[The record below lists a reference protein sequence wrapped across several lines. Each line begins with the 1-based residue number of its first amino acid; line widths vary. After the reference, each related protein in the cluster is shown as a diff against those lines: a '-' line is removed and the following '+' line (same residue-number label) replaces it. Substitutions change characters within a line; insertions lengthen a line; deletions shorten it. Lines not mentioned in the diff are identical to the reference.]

1 MRKEIIE
8 LYKSR
13 NEALV
18 SDRDDLKMTWADIGR
33 KYGVSGNRAK
43 QIYVKVY
50 RERAKPPKAPF
61 DPSNLLDKL
70 IDDLPLSNRFK
81 RCIYYYGRYTL
92 ETYKIEGFRE
102 YHRGFIKVS
111 DIIHL
116 KDSDLLE
123 IENFGAVTLDEWRD
137 FLKEMRDAGQ
147 L

>member
-1 MRKEIIE
+1 MRQEIRE

-33 KYGVSGNRAK
+33 KYGVSSVRAK
-43 QIYVKVY
+43 QIYVKIY
-50 RERAKPPKAPF
+50 REMAKPPKAPF

-81 RCIYYYGRYTL
+81 NCIYYYGRYTL
-92 ETYKIEGFRE
+92 ETYKIEGFKE